1 MNRVRPPPMEKNQ
14 NETGVTLSF
23 SPSDAIHGTRN
34 RIEKKAWPRNPTV
47 SQKCSDVIM
56 LVFLV
61 AAVARWLRRLDGR
74 ADGRESSHSHYRTR
88 PRVAPPPRGGRGF
101 GGRPDSGGSVG
112 PDVIAMTRAPAGLL
126 TVWTQPGGRRA

>member
-88 PRVAPPPRGGRGF
+88 PRVARRFGARQHYPGAVRRGGV
-101 GGRPDSGGSVG
+101 PG
-112 PDVIAMTRAPAGLL
+112 PG
-126 TVWTQPGGRRA
+126 